1 MQIIADRPKALAAIR
16 TDLGA
21 IFISLEL
28 SLSTWLI
35 TSLSP
40 GGGEKMSKHSVRG
53 GDIAALLERFVQLQE
68 NASAR
73 TRQHFPLVVMVSNLV
88 V

>member
-1 MQIIADRPKALAAIR
+1 MRAADHRPADQTAIH

-28 SLSTWLI
+28 SRSTWLI
-35 TSLSP
+35 TSLAP

-53 GDIAALLERFVQLQE
+53 SDVAGLLQRFSQLQE
-68 NASAR
+68 KTEGR
-73 TRQHFPLVVMVSNLV
+73 TGRCWPIVVIQG
-88 V
+88 